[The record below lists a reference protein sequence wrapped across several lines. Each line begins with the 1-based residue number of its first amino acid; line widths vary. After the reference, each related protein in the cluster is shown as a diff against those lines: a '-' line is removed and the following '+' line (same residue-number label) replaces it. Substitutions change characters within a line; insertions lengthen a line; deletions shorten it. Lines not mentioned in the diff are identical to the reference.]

1 MCRLIEGVVQSVNN
15 LLEKFHQS
23 FFLYL
28 LTSPSKFVSVGVY
41 MIAFALL
48 VAPLPMVAAS
58 LYVNASNSDESMNTE
73 KSAPSATAVDS
84 ASSPTTTD
92 SAPLVTAS
100 ESTPLLTAAD
110 SGSLATVADSALF
123 ATTAD
128 CITLSSWKWLY
139 AAKKSFIVYLWGS
152 VVSLLPYFICQIPS
166 CTPTTSFIIWVLLS
180 IISLVVMYEILAS
193 PFSDAKDPQSQKE
206 WAILKSVTM
215 SAAFIGLCL
224 MSIINFATAEIGGL
238 LMVPMCLMAHPLKL
252 DVNTRSL
259 RTISRAVCNLVL
271 GFIGFPPVTFI
282 VLKGVFEGFS
292 SISVGDFWSWVES
305 LWAWNSATYLYIGVV
320 HLPCWVLCIH
330 ILFHHC

>member
-1 MCRLIEGVVQSVNN
+1 
-15 LLEKFHQS
+15 
-23 FFLYL
+23 
-28 LTSPSKFVSVGVY
+28 

-58 LYVNASNSDESMNTE
+58 LYVNASNSDESMNSE
-73 KSAPSATAVDS
+73 KSSPSATAVDS

-100 ESTPLLTAAD
+100 ECTPLLTAAD
-110 SGSLATVADSALF
+110 SGSLATVADSAPLATAAESAPLATAADSAPLATAADSSRF

-180 IISLVVMYEILAS
+180 ILGLVVMYGILAS
-193 PFSDAKDPQSQKE
+193 PFSDANDSKSQKE
-206 WAILKSVTM
+206 WAILKSVTL

-252 DVNTRSL
+252 DVQTRSL

-282 VLKGVFEGFS
+282 VLKGGFEGFS